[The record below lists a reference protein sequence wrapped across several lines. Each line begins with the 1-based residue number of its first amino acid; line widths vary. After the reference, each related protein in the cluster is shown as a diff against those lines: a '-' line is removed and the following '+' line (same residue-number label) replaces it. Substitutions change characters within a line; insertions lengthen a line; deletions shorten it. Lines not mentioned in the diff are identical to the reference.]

1 MARLKNMRSNEE
13 SGTTPQSKEVARQC
27 LLLANKFIKEEDYG
41 RAKTEIEKAQQF
53 DPSNMYIYAFRDRID
68 HFKKLNEKAP
78 VLPIIEEVE
87 PEIEEEAPRE
97 VKVLEKP
104 ILEESEKKEEIANHV
119 PPDSAKDENG
129 DEKKPDEQTL
139 SRLISPKRS
148 ESPPIRLGEKPEKM
162 VRTPTTKLVP
172 AVAGSPSS
180 ALKITPLIPLDRPL
194 RPSSELF
201 ARRSDTPRVEQ
212 IIPVDKESPTRVE
225 SDKLLESISI
235 KPEEIES
242 ANIDL
247 PSTQID
253 KELTKQEETIDE
265 KQEVADKIGFEDV
278 FSTSDKSG
286 DEVLEVNDKSV
297 DLEDPISEGEVA
309 QPKSEETTNI
319 EKEGKAML
327 TTPLKE
333 KVENVSSPFGIP
345 MPEDSVPPRIGEVR
359 EVVERVDEKKDTQ
372 SGKSFEFKETKK
384 DPSED
389 EKIFERQAEELV
401 LEKEIIKDYLDH
413 DTTSKV
419 VQKEEMKQTDGKE
432 TSRKK
437 SVTQELKV
445 KEEKILRV
453 PVEEKPV
460 ASEKLEEK
468 PTKAFVEEK
477 KIIEPTHT
485 EESLETKEKP
495 TIVMSKL
502 KETVE
507 KKEDE
512 GPALGSSKEDA
523 SVEIEMEEK
532 KIAKSSELEE
542 TGKKR
547 EIVVEKEKE
556 RDEKPSEV
564 TDDEGEPLKPPA
576 KDLKPPVTISK
587 TIIQVVEIP
596 QSASQRQEVE
606 ERLDTMRK
614 QIQTLTSML
623 EQERKA
629 RDEMNEKR
637 MKESVRKY
645 RRKVEKAW
653 LNGAPSEEENE
664 KLRDLALSLNIP
676 QEVENSIEREVKLE
690 MYGKAVKEVIAE
702 RVLLRSS
709 SDTMEWL
716 RKVYKVSLKE
726 YLDYELKFLMN
737 LVAEQYK
744 GTILLVSSDEEL
756 IGLLSPRLKTSG
768 FAVVMAGSPEKAL
781 EKIDKVNPHFILS
794 DMEFTHAQL
803 SGIKFLHI
811 LRANSKYNYIP
822 FILLCDKDDF
832 EHLSSSDL
840 RPTEDVIQKPLDFD
854 VLTDVM
860 NRKVAAFR
868 EYIASLE

>member
-13 SGTTPQSKEVARQC
+13 SGTTLQSKEVARQC
-27 LLLANKFIKEEDYG
+27 LLLANKFIKEGDYG

-53 DPSNMYIYAFRDRID
+53 DPSNMYIFAFRDRID
-68 HFKKLNEKAP
+68 HFKKLNEKTP
-78 VLPIIEEVE
+78 VPPIIEEVE

-104 ILEESEKKEEIANHV
+104 ILEENEKKEEIANHV

-194 RPSSELF
+194 RPPSELF
-201 ARRSDTPRVEQ
+201 ARRSDNPKEEQ
-212 IIPVDKESPTRVE
+212 ILPLYKDSSTPIESNTV
-225 SDKLLESISI
+225 LESISSE
-235 KPEEIES
+235 PGEVES
-242 ANIDL
+242 THSNLSA
-247 PSTQID
+247 TQIYT
-253 KELTKQEETIDE
+253 ELTKPLETTDE
-265 KQEVADKIGFEDV
+265 KRDVSDKIGYEDV
-278 FSTSDKSG
+278 FSTSDKTG
-286 DEVLEVNDKSV
+286 DEVLEVKDKSV
-297 DLEDPISEGEVA
+297 TVEEPISEGEVA
-309 QPKSEETTNI
+309 LPEPEETTDI

-327 TTPLKE
+327 TTSLKQ
-333 KVENVSSPFGIP
+333 KVEDVSSPFGIP
-345 MPEDSVPPRIGEVR
+345 MPEDSVPPRIGEER
-359 EVVERVDEKKDTQ
+359 EVVERADEEEDTQ
-372 SGKSFEFKETKK
+372 PGKSFESKEAEK
-384 DPSED
+384 DPSEE

-401 LEKEIIKDYLDH
+401 FEKEIIKDYLEH
-413 DTTSKV
+413 ETTSKV
-419 VQKEEMKQTDGKE
+419 IQKEEMKQPDEEE
-432 TSRKK
+432 TRRKK
-437 SVTQELKV
+437 GLTPGLKK

-453 PVEEKPV
+453 PAEEEPE
-460 ASEKLEEK
+460 ASEKLEEE

-477 KIIEPTHT
+477 KILEPTQP
-485 EESLETKEKP
+485 EEPAQTKEQP
-495 TIVMSKL
+495 TIVPSEL

-507 KKEDE
+507 KEEEK
-512 GPALGSSKEDA
+512 PVLVSLKEDA
-523 SVEIEMEEK
+523 SAETKVEEK
-532 KIAKSSELEE
+532 KIAERSDLEE
-542 TGKKR
+542 IGKKK
-547 EIVVEKEKE
+547 EIVEEMEKEK
-556 RDEKPSEV
+556 DEKPSEV
-564 TDDEGEPLKPPA
+564 TEDEGEPLKPPA

-587 TIIQVVEIP
+587 TIIQVVEVP
-596 QSASQRQEVE
+596 QSASQRQEIE
-606 ERLDTMRK
+606 ERLEEMRK
-614 QIQTLTSML
+614 QIEVLASLL

-629 RDEMNEKR
+629 REEVNEKQ
-637 MKESVRKY
+637 MKDSVRKY
-645 RRKVEKAW
+645 RRKVEKVW

-744 GTILLVSSDEEL
+744 GTILLISSDEEL

-803 SGIKFLHI
+803 NGIKLLHV

>member
-13 SGTTPQSKEVARQC
+13 SGTTLQSKEVARQC
-27 LLLANKFIKEEDYG
+27 LLLANKFIKEGDYG

-53 DPSNMYIYAFRDRID
+53 DPSNMYIFAFRDRID
-68 HFKKLNEKAP
+68 HFKKLNEKTP
-78 VLPIIEEVE
+78 VPPIIEEVE

-194 RPSSELF
+194 RPPSELF
-201 ARRSDTPRVEQ
+201 ARRSDNPKEEQ
-212 IIPVDKESPTRVE
+212 ILPLYKDSSTPIESNTV
-225 SDKLLESISI
+225 LESISSE
-235 KPEEIES
+235 PEEVES
-242 ANIDL
+242 THSNLSAA
-247 PSTQID
+247 QIYT
-253 KELTKQEETIDE
+253 ELTKPLETTDE
-265 KQEVADKIGFEDV
+265 KRDVSDKIGYEDV
-278 FSTSDKSG
+278 FSTSDKAG
-286 DEVLEVNDKSV
+286 DEVLEVKDKSV
-297 DLEDPISEGEVA
+297 TVEEPISEGEVA
-309 QPKSEETTNI
+309 LPEPEETTDI

-327 TTPLKE
+327 TTSLKQ
-333 KVENVSSPFGIP
+333 KVEDVSSPFGIP
-345 MPEDSVPPRIGEVR
+345 MPEDSVPPRIGEER
-359 EVVERVDEKKDTQ
+359 EVVERADEEEDTQ
-372 SGKSFEFKETKK
+372 PGKSFESKEAEK
-384 DPSED
+384 DPSEE

-401 LEKEIIKDYLDH
+401 FEKEIIKDYLEH
-413 DTTSKV
+413 ETTSKV
-419 VQKEEMKQTDGKE
+419 IQREEMKQPDEEE
-432 TSRKK
+432 TRRKK
-437 SVTQELKV
+437 GLTPGLKK

-453 PVEEKPV
+453 PAEEEPE
-460 ASEKLEEK
+460 ASEKLEEE

-477 KIIEPTHT
+477 KILEPTQP
-485 EESLETKEKP
+485 EEPAQTKEQP
-495 TIVMSKL
+495 TIVPSEL

-507 KKEDE
+507 KEEEK
-512 GPALGSSKEDA
+512 PVLVSLKEDA
-523 SVEIEMEEK
+523 SAETKVEEK
-532 KIAKSSELEE
+532 KIAERSDLEE
-542 TGKKR
+542 IGKKK
-547 EIVVEKEKE
+547 EIVEEMEKEK
-556 RDEKPSEV
+556 DEKPSEV
-564 TDDEGEPLKPPA
+564 TEDEGEPLKPPA

-587 TIIQVVEIP
+587 TIIQVVEVP
-596 QSASQRQEVE
+596 QSASQRQEIE
-606 ERLDTMRK
+606 ERLEEMRK
-614 QIQTLTSML
+614 QIEVLASLL

-629 RDEMNEKR
+629 REEVNEKQ
-637 MKESVRKY
+637 MKDSVRKY
-645 RRKVEKAW
+645 RRKVEKVW

-744 GTILLVSSDEEL
+744 GTILLISSDEEL

-803 SGIKFLHI
+803 NGIKLLHV